1 MNLKETLQNEL
12 KEAMRS
18 GDHIRKDT
26 IRMILSNI
34 KLMEVDQGPLD
45 DVALSAVLQKEIK
58 MRKEAIEDAKK
69 ADRVDLIEANQAEL
83 QIVETFLPKQ
93 LSEEDLTKIVESV
106 IEELGAT
113 NLKEMGAVMK
123 VLLPKIAGRAPNA
136 TISAMVRERLAS

>member
-83 QIVETFLPKQ
+83 QILETFLPKQ